1 MGCLPQLEYISCSYN
16 HICSIDPSIGKL
28 RHLRELKLASNKFKL
43 FPEELFPLRGLQLID
58 LSKNHISHIPS
69 GIGRMK
75 VRIVELYKTR
85 LLTKNPTLIKIS
97 VSVWH
102 YRLRL
107 RTFCFT
113 GCWFELERQLH
124 LHNIKWHFD
133 DAQFANIATSEQQ
146 IDAQRNPGE
155 SFWRFPGKCGI
166 PFP

>member
-1 MGCLPQLEYISCSYN
+1 MYLRFSISSLLGVFISSNYRLTKLPQEMGCLPQLEYISCSYN

-85 LLTKNPTLIKIS
+85 DISKAASCRLLTKNPTLIKIS
-97 VSVWH
+97 VGH
-102 YRLRL
+102 YRAYRL
-107 RTFCFT
+107 QRH
-113 GCWFELERQLH
+113 H
-124 LHNIKWHFD
+124 L
-133 DAQFANIATSEQQ
+133 Q
-146 IDAQRNPGE
+146 
-155 SFWRFPGKCGI
+155 
-166 PFP
+166 